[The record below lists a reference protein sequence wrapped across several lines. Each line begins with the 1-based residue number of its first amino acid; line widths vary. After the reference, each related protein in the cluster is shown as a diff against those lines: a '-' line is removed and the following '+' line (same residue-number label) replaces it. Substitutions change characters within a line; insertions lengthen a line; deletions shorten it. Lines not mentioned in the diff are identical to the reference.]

1 MRGTPRLKYGG
12 SEDDEL
18 WAEAPQTIKEN
29 LRVRRHL
36 AQSIKQPMRKNPGSQ
51 EPWVPIPILTP
62 LQNYMNLTFCKISA
76 YVCVCVWLLL
86 SCPTLCDPMNYSPAG
101 SSVHGILQARILELV
116 AIPSS
121 GGSSRPRDWTHVS
134 CIGRLGS
141 LPLVPPER
149 PKIWVVN

>member
-1 MRGTPRLKYGG
+1 MRGPPRLKYGS

-18 WAEAPQTIKEN
+18 WAEAPWTTKEN

-76 YVCVCVWLLL
+76 CVCVCSCFCHVQLFATLWTTAHQAPL
-86 SCPTLCDPMNYSPAG
+86 SMGFSRQEYWNGLPYPPPGDLPDPGTEPVSLMSLALVDWVLYHLC
-101 SSVHGILQARILELV
+101 HL
-116 AIPSS
+116 
-121 GGSSRPRDWTHVS
+121 GG
-134 CIGRLGS
+134 
-141 LPLVPPER
+141 
-149 PKIWVVN
+149 PKFQ